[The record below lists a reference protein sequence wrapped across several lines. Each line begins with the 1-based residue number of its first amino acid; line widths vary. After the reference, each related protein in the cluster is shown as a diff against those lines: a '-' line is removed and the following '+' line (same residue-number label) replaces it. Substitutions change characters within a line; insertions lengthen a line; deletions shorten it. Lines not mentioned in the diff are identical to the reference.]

1 VEVARTARSPRRR
14 LETDA
19 RRSEI
24 LRAAL
29 EAFAEQSPDTVP
41 MAELAR
47 RAGSSPALIYHYF
60 GDRDGLAAAALGL
73 AADELIAAMQVDP
86 TASVG
91 EQLDTGLGIYLD
103 YLAAHPASWAALLR
117 ASAGSDE
124 RIAAIAR
131 RVDDHATALSIRA
144 VTGSV
149 DGPPLLELAIRGWLE
164 MVKASCLHWLAT
176 GSPARPVL
184 HALLSGTFAGCVEA
198 AQTADPGAPYD
209 RMSP

>member
-1 VEVARTARSPRRR
+1 MEPARAAPAPRRR

-24 LRAAL
+24 LQAAL
-29 EAFAEQSPDTVP
+29 EAYAIQSPDSVP

-60 GDRDGLAAAALGL
+60 GDRDGLATAALSL

-86 TASVG
+86 TATVA

-103 YLAAHPASWAALLR
+103 YLAAHPASWTALLR
-117 ASAGSDE
+117 AGSGSDE
-124 RIAAIAR
+124 GIAAIAR
-131 RVDDHATALSIRA
+131 RVDDHATALSVRA
-144 VTGSV
+144 VTGSI

-164 MVKASCLHWLAT
+164 MVKSSCLHWLAT
-176 GSPARPVL
+176 GTPARPVL

-198 AQTADPGAPYD
+198 ARSADPGAPYD